1 MLHIRFNYLLML
13 TLAFGPISAQRLNAA
28 AELSDTTETAIL
40 TIEEATEII
49 TCSSAGTSS
58 AESVALTDSVPPED
72 ISVLT
77 PVIPRYQ
84 MRQPEP
90 DFKSRPSI
98 YAFPYSKNRSLP
110 QWHRMWVNTAVLGSA
125 FVSTLLVLECLPED
139 ATTWNRAA
147 IQEVPPFTRW
157 YKNVFKR
164 GPEWDHDNPIF
175 NYVLHP
181 YAGAAYFMSA
191 RSCGFN
197 FWQSMFYSF
206 CISSFGWEF
215 GIEAFME
222 RPSYQDLVITPVV
235 GSVIGELFYKT
246 KRKIVENNYHLAGS
260 KFLGNVVV
268 FLIDPVNEV
277 IDLFRGNPCRK
288 MHFPEDGENGF
299 VDNGSHVVSS
309 LMPCMVGG
317 APGFSLTVSF

>member
-1 MLHIRFNYLLML
+1 
-13 TLAFGPISAQRLNAA
+13 
-28 AELSDTTETAIL
+28 
-40 TIEEATEII
+40 
-49 TCSSAGTSS
+49 
-58 AESVALTDSVPPED
+58 
-72 ISVLT
+72 
-77 PVIPRYQ
+77 
-84 MRQPEP
+84 
-90 DFKSRPSI
+90 
-98 YAFPYSKNRSLP
+98 
-110 QWHRMWVNTAVLGSA
+110 
-125 FVSTLLVLECLPED
+125 
-139 ATTWNRAA
+139 
-147 IQEVPPFTRW
+147 
-157 YKNVFKR
+157 
-164 GPEWDHDNPIF
+164 
-175 NYVLHP
+175 
-181 YAGAAYFMSA
+181 
-191 RSCGFN
+191 
-197 FWQSMFYSF
+197 MFYSF

-288 MHFPEDGENGF
+288 MHFPEDGEDGF

-317 APGFSLTVSF
+317 APGFRSLFHSDYPRIQDFACRPSFANIYICFGFCVFKILHCSE

>member
-84 MRQPEP
+84 MRQPQP

-157 YKNVFKR
+157 YK
-164 GPEWDHDNPIF
+164 
-175 NYVLHP
+175 
-181 YAGAAYFMSA
+181 M
-191 RSCGFN
+191 
-197 FWQSMFYSF
+197 YSN
-206 CISSFGWEF
+206 GVPN
-215 GIEAFME
+215 GITTILYSIMCF
-222 RPSYQDLVITPVV
+222 I
-235 GSVIGELFYKT
+235 
-246 KRKIVENNYHLAGS
+246 
-260 KFLGNVVV
+260 
-268 FLIDPVNEV
+268 
-277 IDLFRGNPCRK
+277 
-288 MHFPEDGENGF
+288 
-299 VDNGSHVVSS
+299 
-309 LMPCMVGG
+309 LMPEPHISCRRAHAVLISG
-317 APGFSLTVSF
+317 SQCSTVSVYHHSAGNSV